1 MKSLWKVCILTL
13 LTCQVVLGHRSQT
26 YAKVDE
32 KLILED
38 PVKAL
43 RQTRL
48 ICNKLAK
55 NPNFKILN
63 PTIHEARIAC
73 NELDFSVLDE
83 VEEEPR
89 FLETYSL
96 QKIKKGG
103 RRKKKKSGIFS
114 KIGRALGGVVRAV
127 GKVGKF
133 VVKNVAKVA
142 KILPA
147 AALVFPPAAAP
158 PPSVCSRSTVVLK
171 LTVNWFV
178 VPGYAQLLRMVAS

>member
-1 MKSLWKVCILTL
+1 M
-13 LTCQVVLGHRSQT
+13 QQ
-26 YAKVDE
+26 A
-32 KLILED
+32 
-38 PVKAL
+38 
-43 RQTRL
+43 RQE
-48 ICNKLAK
+48 
-55 NPNFKILN
+55 PNFKILN

-96 QKIKKGG
+96 QRLKR
-103 RRKKKKSGIFS
+103 RRKKKKIGIFS
-114 KIGRALGGVVRAV
+114 KIGRAIGVCSEQW

-147 AALVFPPAAAP
+147 AAIVFPPAAAAGAAARPEGQP
-158 PPSVCSRSTVVLK
+158 PRPAQRRAKQGLVQQRLVQRRDRLVQRQDRPLPRPKAAAKDGGKVSILNK
-171 LTVNWFV
+171 LETS
-178 VPGYAQLLRMVAS
+178 LRM